1 MQPSSHNL
9 LKLRG
14 PLKRRQGTGLWR
26 WFFSWPSALL
36 LLVLCVF
43 AASGAW
49 GAYQKD
55 ALAREKLEE
64 ARAERDEMLSRHH
77 ALEDELEML
86 KSPLGKEAAL
96 RKQYDVGRQGEELVV
111 IVDTASAVDAPPAE
125 PSTIRRFF
133 GMFW

>member
-1 MQPSSHNL
+1 MQLSSHNL

-14 PLKRRQGTGLWR
+14 PVKRGNDTGLGR
-26 WFFSWPSALL
+26 WFFSWPSAFL
-36 LLVLCVF
+36 LLVLCIF

-49 GAYQKD
+49 DAYQKD

-64 ARAERDEMLSRHH
+64 ARAERDEMLLRHH
-77 ALEDELEML
+77 ALEGELETL

-96 RKQYDVGRQGEELVV
+96 REQYDVGRQGEELVV
-111 IVDTASAVDAPPAE
+111 IVDSASAVDAPPAE

-133 GMFW
+133 GIFW